1 MSWVAVGV
9 TAATVVTGLVANNSA
24 RKASAAQGRSE
35 EAALAEQAYQYDQNR
50 EDLAPWRET
59 GTAAQERIRD
69 LLGLGTGASLVKPSS
84 TPNAITAA
92 SGGVTFNGPLVDTST
107 GVPTYNRALYET
119 DPIYKSAWDKHL
131 ANHIAQYGVGYGT
144 GSNPDALELGLR
156 DLMSQER
163 QQQGLPTVEQEV
175 AANLETAR
183 ADPQYGSLNKQFTV
197 ADFMNDPVT
206 QLSIDYGRKGI
217 ERNLG
222 ALGLKKS
229 GLMLKGL
236 EDYAGTKAGE
246 SRDRFYQDQDRIFN
260 RLAGVSGS
268 GQTASTTGAAL
279 GQQSATNVGN
289 ILTAGGNARGAA
301 AIAQGNA
308 WSGALNNIG
317 SWWTQNQMLKQLQ
330 NRPTA
335 STSYTPTQYNE
346 MAPS

>member
-1 MSWVAVGV
+1 MTWVAVGV

-35 EAALAEQAYQYDQNR
+35 EAALQEQAYQYDQNR

-59 GTAAQERIRD
+59 GTAAQLRLRD
-69 LLGLGTGASLVKPSS
+69 LLGLGSGSSLIKPSS
-84 TPNAITAA
+84 TPSVVSSANA
-92 SGGVTFNGPLVDTST
+92 STFDGPLVDTSA
-107 GVPTYNRALYET
+107 GVPTYNRALYES
-119 DPIYKSAWDKHL
+119 DPFYKSAWDKHL
-131 ANHIAQYGVGYGT
+131 ANHIAQYGRGYTNASDAG
-144 GSNPDALELGLR
+144 ALELGLR

-163 QQQGLPTVEQEV
+163 QAAGLPTVEQE
-175 AANLETAR
+175 AAAQLETAR
-183 ADPQYGSLNKQFTV
+183 ADPQYASLNKQFTV
-197 ADFMNDPVT
+197 SDFWKDPVT
-206 QLSIDYGRKGI
+206 ELSLDYGRQGI

-236 EDYAGTKAGE
+236 ETYAGTKAGE

-260 RLAGVSGS
+260 RLSGVSGS

-279 GQQSATNVGN
+279 GQQNAQNVGN
-289 ILTAGGNARGAA
+289 IIAAGGNARGAA

-308 WSGALNNIG
+308 WSNGLNNIG
-317 SWWTQNQMLKQLQ
+317 NWWTQQQMLKQLQ
-330 NRPTA
+330 SRPATT
-335 STSYTPTQYNE
+335 STYDYNA